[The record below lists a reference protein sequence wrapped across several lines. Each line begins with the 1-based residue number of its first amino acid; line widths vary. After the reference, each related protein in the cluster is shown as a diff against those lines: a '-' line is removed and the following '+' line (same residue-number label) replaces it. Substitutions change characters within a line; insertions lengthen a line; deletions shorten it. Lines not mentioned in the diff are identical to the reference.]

1 MKYLLKSR
9 YLLNVETLLYVYG
22 FSSHGGLLSWIAQ
35 ASAGVWYIV
44 ENALTCYLKA
54 VELLSNWPNLHALS
68 FCELLLDILNC
79 GKI

>member
-1 MKYLLKSR
+1 MYLYHHDYSAQVDSKHHKEVMKYLLKSR

-44 ENALTCYLKA
+44 ENALTC
-54 VELLSNWPNLHALS
+54 
-68 FCELLLDILNC
+68 
-79 GKI
+79 